1 MNKFLATVALII
13 ALAVPSLS
21 ATELPSASVLQIQHT
36 FTDQNGVDFK
46 LPERAGKVQL
56 VAMFYTSCRYICPL
70 IIDSAKA
77 VQHALSAPEAAK
89 LSILLVSM
97 DAARDTPATLM
108 SVVKKR
114 RLDPAIWTLARTDA
128 AGVRV
133 FAALLDMR
141 YRVLADGEFNHT
153 SALVL
158 LDAQGRIIARTER
171 LGSPPDPAFLVAV
184 KRALTED

>member
-1 MNKFLATVALII
+1 MNKFLAAFALVT
-13 ALAVPSLS
+13 ALGVSSIS
-21 ATELPSASVLQIQHT
+21 ATELPSDSVLQIQHT
-36 FTDQNGVDFK
+36 FTDQNGVNFQ

-77 VQHALSAPEAAK
+77 VQHALNEKEAAQ

-97 DAARDTPATLM
+97 DAARDSPPVLLGVA
-108 SVVKKR
+108 KKR

-128 AGVRV
+128 AGVRT
-133 FAALLDMR
+133 FAALLNVR
-141 YRVLADGEFNHT
+141 YRVLVDGEFNHT

-158 LDAQGRIIARTER
+158 LDAEGRIVARTEV
-171 LGSPPDPAFLVAV
+171 LGSPPDAKFLAAV
-184 KRALTED
+184 KQALAKA